1 MPNINYDKPDDDV
14 ELIKLGEQL
23 RDLREAQGLTYEDV
37 ATETHVRP
45 HILKAIEEGRI
56 GDFAAPVYVR
66 GFTKAYCEYL
76 MAGDLW
82 KKYLQHLPTSDAPKV
97 KKGTLHASASINHP
111 TPIFRRSSIIWVY
124 LVLTLAVMAAAF
136 LLWNQH
142 SNPNQLGNGFFLRNT
157 QEGGGGST
165 PAIISPDETETRE
178 EIAATTPNNGAQPV
192 EMTSSDATT
201 SNTGQI
207 AATIPSND
215 GGSVD
220 LSWLDGVQN
229 VQPSLDEQIP
239 QAQIPDGTLLI
250 EMRRPARLTVQQG
263 GNVITRRSMT
273 AEGQH
278 ASRTYQIS
286 NATSVTLS
294 SGDAADISWYGRK
307 YAPVGGDG
315 GQLSLVFHP
324 DGRVQVTEG
333 HSSYFGNNR

>member
-66 GFTKAYCEYL
+66 GFTKTYCEHL
-76 MAGDLW
+76 MADDLW
-82 KKYLQHLPTSDAPKV
+82 KKYIQHLPTSDAPKV
-97 KKGTLHASASINHP
+97 KKGTLHASTAINHP

-124 LVLTLAVMAAAF
+124 LVLTFAVMAAAF

-142 SNPNQLGNGFFLRNT
+142 SNPDQLGNGFFLKNT
-157 QEGGGGST
+157 QEGGNGGAT
-165 PAIISPDETETRE
+165 AIVSQDEADGRE
-178 EIAATTPNNGAQPV
+178 EALTPIVDGGALPAETTGSADLTAAAQ
-192 EMTSSDATT
+192 S
-201 SNTGQI
+201 G
-207 AATIPSND
+207 D

-220 LSWLDGVQN
+220 LSWLDGAQTA
-229 VQPSLDEQIP
+229 QPSADEQAL

-263 GNVITRRSMT
+263 GSVVTRRSMT
-273 AEGQH
+273 AEGEH
-278 ASRTYQIS
+278 ASRTYQVS
-286 NATSVTLS
+286 SATSVNLS
-294 SGDAADISWYGRK
+294 IGDAADISWYGRK
-307 YAPVGGDG
+307 YAPIGSDG
-315 GQLSLVFHP
+315 GPLSLVFHP